1 MFENEPPKKLPKA
14 STQEKWKK
22 RHSWLLFTRDGMK
35 CELCVKWED
44 SIKCCKNFQRAFLD
58 GSVNY
63 KSSAVS
69 EHEETDQHL
78 KSIES
83 QEDYEN
89 QLAGVSRKQKKK
101 QRKVLINFTLKQGF
115 KRTSTKL
122 FGSAQQILAVKG
134 RERVVL
140 TKGCSGNKQQI

>member
-1 MFENEPPKKLPKA
+1 MFQNEPSKKLPKA

-44 SIKCCKNFQRAFLD
+44 SIKGCKNFQRAFLD
-58 GSVNY
+58 GSTNY

-78 KSIES
+78 KSFES

-89 QLAGVSRKQKKK
+89 QLAGVSRKHKIIQK
-101 QRKVLINFTLKQGF
+101 VPENSTLKQGF
-115 KRTSTKL
+115 KRTSKKR
-122 FGSAQQILAVKG
+122 FGSA
-134 RERVVL
+134 
-140 TKGCSGNKQQI
+140 